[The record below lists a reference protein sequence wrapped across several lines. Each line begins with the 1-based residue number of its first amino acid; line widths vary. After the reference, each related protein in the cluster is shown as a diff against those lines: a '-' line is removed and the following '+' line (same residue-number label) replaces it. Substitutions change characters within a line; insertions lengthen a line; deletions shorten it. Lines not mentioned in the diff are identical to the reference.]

1 MQYGEKAI
9 IWAKVKHWNWKY
21 DVVTSCMADEIK
33 RKWGQNGC
41 VERGQEIYL
50 AIRIIGKGTLLNISK
65 AKMYQC
71 SIGKWVIK
79 SVIASKNAQDLVT
92 RIQLVTRMGIQH
104 VSVVLSWSNC
114 IIFVAALKATL
125 IDATQR
131 FLNEFKMQ
139 FAQFLG
145 CSHICICNEKS
156 WLVGVWVLKAPLR
169 EPTADLTINMFLD
182 LLATSTNNIWFKD
195 VSVSKDLR
203 FFSTHCCF
211 HKCGSSGNYELVSFV
226 FLFNGSQL
234 LNWTPNHMINWL
246 T

>member
-1 MQYGEKAI
+1 MCGAWPRKLSGNQDYCKRHFVEYIQSKDVTIIEK
-9 IWAKVKHWNWKY
+9 
-21 DVVTSCMADEIK
+21 
-33 RKWGQNGC
+33 R
-41 VERGQEIYL
+41 L
-50 AIRIIGKGTLLNISK
+50 
-65 AKMYQC
+65 
-71 SIGKWVIK
+71 IK
-79 SVIASKNAQDLVT
+79 SGTASKNAVDLMT

-156 WLVGVWVLKAPLR
+156 WLVGVSVLKAPLR

-182 LLATSTNNIWFKD
+182 LLATSTNNI
-195 VSVSKDLR
+195 
-203 FFSTHCCF
+203 
-211 HKCGSSGNYELVSFV
+211 
-226 FLFNGSQL
+226 
-234 LNWTPNHMINWL
+234 
-246 T
+246 